1 MHRYVLV
8 VACALLALAGLAS
21 AQNTTLLTVA
31 VGPEAALS
39 VTTSTTP
46 LATTSTTFG
55 NPFTGTTTMNYL
67 IRTSKSNGTGTITV
81 QITADFSGAG
91 GPSVGNPPSAGD
103 TLVYTCAVSAPG
115 TPCSGAQTAATKTA
129 TAVGSFGAGASSTKA
144 GNAAS
149 VAWSLTDDP
158 AYAVGTYAATAT
170 FTISAA

>member
-8 VACALLALAGLAS
+8 VVCALLALAGLAS

-31 VGPEAALS
+31 IGPEAALS

-91 GPSVGNPPSAGD
+91 GPSVRDKG
-103 TLVYTCAVSAPG
+103 
-115 TPCSGAQTAATKTA
+115 
-129 TAVGSFGAGASSTKA
+129 
-144 GNAAS
+144 
-149 VAWSLTDDP
+149 
-158 AYAVGTYAATAT
+158 
-170 FTISAA
+170 